1 MNCGRGTVDEHAF
14 GVGRSELAS
23 ARGRAS
29 LVEQRRAVGRNPA
42 EILIAAARLRMSAT
56 IGAITCFVRP
66 PAIDVMDAE
75 DVGQKQR
82 VEFAALE
89 DLRELDPVFERVI
102 AVGAIARVGPQ
113 AGRLVP
119 DAIHVESIE
128 ADLLWHRICCGS
140 AVP

>member
-1 MNCGRGTVDEHAF
+1 MGEVIKR
-14 GVGRSELAS
+14 RKS
-23 ARGRAS
+23 ARQHVGMLVGDGAS
-29 LVEQRRAVGRNPA
+29 HAEAEVLRDIGHRRYDEQRIVHGHRHS
-42 EILIAAARLRMSAT
+42 LRDRR
-56 IGAITCFVRP
+56 VRP

-102 AVGAIARVGPQ
+102 AVGAIARLGPQ
-113 AGRLVP
+113 AGRLMP
-119 DAIHVESIE
+119 DTVHVKRIE